1 MFILIGLATGIM
13 AGIFGIGGG
22 IIIVP
27 ALIFVAKFTPQV
39 ATGTSL
45 GALLLPVGALGA
57 YAYYKEG
64 NLRLAP
70 ALWVSLGLF
79 FGTYVGA
86 VAAQYASATTLRRG
100 FAVLLVVVAVKM
112 WVGGKV

>member
-1 MFILIGLATGIM
+1 MFVLIGLATGIC

-27 ALIFVAKFTPQV
+27 ALIFVAKFAPQV

-64 NLRLAP
+64 NLRMAP
-70 ALWVSLGLF
+70 ALWISLGLF
-79 FGTYVGA
+79 FGAYIGA
-86 VAAQYASATTLRRG
+86 VAAQQVSALTLRRG
-100 FAVLLVVVAVKM
+100 FAVLLIVVAAKM
-112 WVGGKV
+112 WVGK